1 MSEVNPTPEDL
12 VEQITLTVEDATVI
26 PSPIDPT
33 LSNEGEA
40 ADAAATGAAI
50 AAVLTG
56 ATVNGKSPTG
66 KAFTIYAGD
75 IAMSSSAGAQTVAEA
90 IASAADKDAADIM
103 YDTENLV
110 TVKGAIDA
118 INTALE
124 SELTTEEIDG
134 IFDEVFEGDE

>member
-1 MSEVNPTPEDL
+1 MSELNPTPEDL
-12 VEQITLTVEDATVI
+12 VKQITLTVEDATVI

-50 AAVLTG
+50 AAVLTE

-75 IAMSSSAGAQTVAEA
+75 IAMSSDAGAQTVAEA

-110 TVKGAIDA
+110 TVKGAIDD